1 MKESKPQS
9 QSQIKKM
16 ENLRRELKE
25 AEKDGKEKNVL
36 EIEDK
41 IRELEKEI
49 KKLEEGKKMRELI
62 AKAKKAEKAKN
73 GEELLRIEK
82 EIKELEAKSTG
93 KESKNKEEVMA
104 PETPKKTRKL
114 DPGEI
119 EIGFNI
125 DIDSEKID
133 VEKELEKL
141 SPEDREKIGWGL
153 NTFGFKIEKFKD
165 DFFADNLD
173 KSLSKIDKKGTTGRF
188 CTELKNHF
196 IKNSKDAVKKA
207 NDASAFSD
215 TKIGMNIWGKKR
227 GINISAG
234 EQKTIS
240 NLGNF
245 SGNVLKYGRLI
256 FDATG
261 ITVGAAN
268 RVAMTVGMATTV
280 LAEAGKEAR
289 LKNEDVIEK
298 TRIGKE
304 ITRESSAE
312 EVMQHLEDV
321 ARAQD
326 EADKIYKR
334 AQVRE
339 KTENVSTEALK
350 KAYLMEMPKDLQE
363 RLKEPAT
370 ANKFFQGLIKKDIK
384 SGLFLLNL
392 KIKGIENNSD
402 LSDEQKEA
410 EKEKLIDKQRKN
422 LEDYDRIITQYGT
435 IDMAAMALRYT
446 QTAGKATVAAL
457 QVETLFIGVDKMC
470 ETISNIY
477 HHFHAPSPTEPATT
491 PTASPTP
498 APATPETLITSIPKT
513 SPEINF
519 INEGIKFEH
528 GKGGIQG
535 ILDLK
540 EQIRTQYN
548 GNYSKAPENVRNF
561 MNTDATKQAIKLGF
575 FDPNNSD
582 GKESARIMAGSIL
595 KFDEHGNL
603 LFGKPDTSGNI
614 PVLEKYHGTMFD
626 SDHSASRNVGVAPK
640 TTAQNIETYIDE
652 ETKKMDTEV
661 KLKQQIEDHIDEETQ
676 KMNVEDVPA
685 ENPVE
690 KPETPA
696 PQNIPLKEE
705 LPPGTFRTGTS
716 YGIGSKIGVGSE
728 MPIGSGVH
736 TGGDKAYV
744 GDRIQVGS
752 TAQIGGSYYGYE
764 QGYFRDLSLQDNLF
778 LEDHPEYSSNPFGL
792 SGQELIQAHKI
803 SQKDMSYL
811 FGNNAPSI
819 WDKLSDLKAGKLM
832 EQADPA
838 DNISDEGRMAQYLTL
853 LRNFSDLS
861 PKMGFWGGIGA
872 ENNEYYIARTM
883 QKLIADGKLEK
894 FEEILRK

>member
-1 MKESKPQS
+1 MGNSKEEFPKVLNKTKGVGDNYFYINLVLK
-9 QSQIKKM
+9 IKKM
-16 ENLRRELKE
+16 YNINTMEEKKQPTLK
-25 AEKDGKEKNVL
+25 
-36 EIEDK
+36 ITPSP
-41 IRELEKEI
+41 
-49 KKLEEGKKMRELI
+49 
-62 AKAKKAEKAKN
+62 KAM
-73 GEELLRIEK
+73 
-82 EIKELEAKSTG
+82 
-93 KESKNKEEVMA
+93 EEV
-104 PETPKKTRKL
+104 KT
-114 DPGEI
+114 D
-119 EIGFNI
+119 FNL
-125 DIDSEKID
+125 DIDSEKLQI
-133 VEKELEKL
+133 EKELEKL

-165 DFFADNLD
+165 DFFANIFD
-173 KSLSKIDKKGTTGRF
+173 KITNKDLNKKSTTARF
-188 CTELKNHF
+188 CKELRDSFMRDAKN
-196 IKNSKDAVKKA
+196 AVKKA
-207 NDASAFSD
+207 EDIKSGKEKHRLSNASLL
-215 TKIGMNIWGKKR
+215 
-227 GINISAG
+227 
-234 EQKTIS
+234 
-240 NLGNF
+240 LGNI
-245 SGNVLKYGRLI
+245 VRYGRIVTDL
-256 FDATG
+256 TG
-261 ITVGAAN
+261 KSLASPLRYVMMA
-268 RVAMTVGMATTV
+268 GMATTRM
-280 LAEAGKEAR
+280 AEAGKEAR
-289 LKNEDVIEK
+289 LKNEEVVEK
-298 TRIGKE
+298 TRIQDANLA
-304 ITRESSAE
+304 AE
-312 EVMQHLEDV
+312 EAWEIY
-321 ARAQD
+321 QD
-326 EADKIYKR
+326 ALKKEGK
-334 AQVRE
+334 
-339 KTENVSTEALK
+339 ENVSAEALK
-350 KAYLMEMPKDLQE
+350 REYMMKMPKDILF
-363 RLKEPAT
+363 RLLKNPSA
-370 ANKFFQGLIKKDIK
+370 ANTFIQKILKFDID
-384 SGLFLLNL
+384 SGLYVLN
-392 KIKGIENNSD
+392 KNIEKIENNSK
-402 LSDEQKEA
+402 LSPEQKET
-410 EKEKLIDKQRKN
+410 EIEKLITKQKKN

-435 IDMAAMALRYT
+435 IDGLAMAGRYA
-446 QTAGKATVAAL
+446 QTAGKAVVAAVT
-457 QVETLFIGVDKMC
+457 VETLVLSAEKFG

-477 HHFHAPSPTEPATT
+477 HHFHDANEALAPVVPKTPTAPNHVPSPTAV
-491 PTASPTP
+491 
-498 APATPETLITSIPKT
+498 ATPEAPTPGAT
-513 SPEINF
+513 PEIKF
-519 INEGIKFEH
+519 VNEGIKFEN

-548 GNYSKAPENVRNF
+548 GDYSKAPENVQNF
-561 MNTDATKQAIKLGF
+561 MDTDATKQAIKLGF

-652 ETKKMDTEV
+652 ETKKMEAEV